1 VGRPSLH
8 SHCSRYRTECT
19 TPHHPGRSRPLHSTT
34 AEASAPHS
42 PRRPEPGE
50 RDRRQRG
57 LEAGPPEELV
67 RHSSLDLDLECQLH
81 LVCEKLVISAPPTT
95 VAASRHRGRE
105 AAGGSSPSLAPAGR
119 RPAHSPRMAASPRR
133 AGPEQEGQGYRQFV
147 HHGMRPWLRQDVYDY
162 CGEKSTPG
170 DDGRASPATSTVPEE
185 HQKIQHMQKA
195 RSRLCHA
202 FGALPIQRT
211 NTVPLLR
218 IAWRLSPTRSYWK
231 SKSSEN
237 RSVFASGLFSS
248 SV

>member
-1 VGRPSLH
+1 VGRPCLQSR
-8 SHCSRYRTECT
+8 CSRHRTKWP
-19 TPHHPGRSRPLHSTT
+19 TPHHPDRPRPLHPTT
-34 AEASAPHS
+34 AEVSAPHS
-42 PRRPEPGE
+42 PLRPGPEE

-105 AAGGSSPSLAPAGR
+105 AAGGSCPGLALAGR

-133 AGPEQEGQGYRQFV
+133 AGPEREGRGYRQFV

-162 CGEKSTPG
+162 CGEESTPG

-185 HQKIQHMQKA
+185 CQKIQSIAAGA
-195 RSRLCHA
+195 RSHLCT
-202 FGALPIQRT
+202 LPVIYVYIAQIQCH
-211 NTVPLLR
+211 
-218 IAWRLSPTRSYWK
+218 S
-231 SKSSEN
+231 
-237 RSVFASGLFSS
+237 FASRGVSP
-248 SV
+248 